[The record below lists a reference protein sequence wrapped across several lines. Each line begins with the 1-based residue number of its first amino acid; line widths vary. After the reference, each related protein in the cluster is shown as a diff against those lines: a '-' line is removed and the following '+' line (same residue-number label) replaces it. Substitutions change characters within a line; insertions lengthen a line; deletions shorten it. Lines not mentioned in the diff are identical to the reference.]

1 MATFKFYCLLQLE
14 NDNDFLKIYD
24 GGNDQAKLIAHM
36 TGMMNGASI
45 SIQGNQ
51 MFVVF
56 DTNEEIVKKGF
67 NASII
72 QGNHIFQYCNHYWL
86 SSRIF
91 DYLLI

>member
-1 MATFKFYCLLQLE
+1 
-14 NDNDFLKIYD
+14 
-24 GGNDQAKLIAHM
+24 M
-36 TGMMNGASI
+36 TGKMNGASI

-72 QGNHIFQYCNHYWL
+72 QGNHIYF
-86 SSRIF
+86 SIV
-91 DYLLI
+91 IIIG